1 MNKKH
6 LFFGYTSDKDRCFY
20 IFMEDNVVSS
30 LQERKREQKR
40 RRKRRVRRIKGALVC
55 ILLLVLGSL
64 VFLGSRRVFAVIET
78 MKIQQ
83 SEEYPESLQQ
93 LLTNNPEARQ
103 FVVDYPENKDKVIS
117 VDLSGEITK
126 GRIPLFLQWD
136 ERWGYEFYGND
147 FLAVTGCGPTC
158 LSMVYSGLTGET
170 DGSPSAIA
178 RMAEKQ
184 GYYVAGSG
192 SSWELMSE
200 GAEGLGLQVENVSF
214 DEEHIRSFLAEGNP
228 IICIMGP
235 GDFTTSGH
243 FIVLTGVD
251 DNGDILVNDPNSRKR
266 SEKAWKLSDLMPQ
279 IRNLWG
285 YTV

>member
-1 MNKKH
+1 M
-6 LFFGYTSDKDRCFY
+6 
-20 IFMEDNVVSS
+20 SS

-126 GRIPLFLQWD
+126 GEIPLFLQWD